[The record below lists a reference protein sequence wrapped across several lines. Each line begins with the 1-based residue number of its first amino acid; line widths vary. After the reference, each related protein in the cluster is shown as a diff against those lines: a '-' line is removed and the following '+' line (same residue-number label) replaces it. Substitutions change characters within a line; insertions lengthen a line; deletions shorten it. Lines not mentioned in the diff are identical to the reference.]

1 MHRKFFLCWEP
12 QTNNHSAANVIQL
25 RSRWEAC
32 DLSEG
37 VSQVTVND
45 PVVEM
50 LLLIKKFTYLVAEG
64 QDSETKS
71 TLARMFWIYGK
82 KMHTSA
88 SSYAQ
93 FGFLGQHQKPLFIK
107 LDHAPNLQ
115 QLQQNLHRTSCC
127 IFTTTVTIWLPA
139 PVLDEDPLRPV
150 ELRTCCLSVWRE
162 SSSGQHRNSRTWKD

>member
-1 MHRKFFLCWEP
+1 M
-12 QTNNHSAANVIQL
+12 
-25 RSRWEAC
+25 C

-50 LLLIKKFTYLVAEG
+50 LLLIKKFTYLVAE
-64 QDSETKS
+64 DSETKS
-71 TLARMFWIYGK
+71 TLARMFLIYGK
-82 KMHTSA
+82 KMQTSV

-115 QLQQNLHRTSCC
+115 QLQQNLHRTSSSL
-127 IFTTTVTIWLPA
+127 FTTTVTI
-139 PVLDEDPLRPV
+139 
-150 ELRTCCLSVWRE
+150 
-162 SSSGQHRNSRTWKD
+162 